1 VTYYLTLEDFTELGV
16 AVLAAERGEFLIGDT
31 GLLQSA
37 LARPQTT
44 VFGEDAYPSVSRKAA
59 AMMHSIAR
67 NHALVDGNKR
77 MAWAATKLFLMFND
91 IEIKVPD
98 VDDGEHFVVG
108 VAQGTIDL
116 DRATATIELWSVPL
130 SNG

>member
-16 AVLAAERGEFLIGDT
+16 AVLAAERGEFLIGDI

-37 LARPQTT
+37 LSRPQTT
-44 VFGEDAYPSVSRKAA
+44 VFGEDAYSSLSRKAA
-59 AMMHSIAR
+59 AMMQSIAR

-77 MAWAATKLFLMFND
+77 LAWAATRLFLMFND
-91 IEIKVPD
+91 IQIKVPD
-98 VDDGEHFVVG
+98 VDEAEHFVVY
-108 VAQGTIDL
+108 VARGSVEL
-116 DRATATIELWSVPL
+116 DQATGTIELWSVPV